1 MIREPVSRI
10 EPATEA
16 AIAAFV
22 TAHQRGLVR
31 FLRAIGCPTSEAEE
45 VAQDALLIALDR
57 GMVARRDAGAFL
69 RGAARRIWMR
79 QRRDRARR
87 EQLLIRRAAETWEQ
101 DCAHDDGDGWHDAM
115 TRCVGA
121 LPERSRRALEMRY
134 VEEAPRERIAAELG
148 IGEHGART
156 LLQRLRAALRE
167 CVQRRMRD
175 EARR

>member
-1 MIREPVSRI
+1 MIREPVSRT
-10 EPATEA
+10 ELATEA
-16 AIAAFV
+16 AVAAFV
-22 TAHQRGLVR
+22 TAHQRGLLR
-31 FLRAIGCPTSEAEE
+31 FLRAIGCPVGEAEE

-69 RGAARRIWMR
+69 RGAARRVWMR
-79 QRRDRARR
+79 RRRDRSRR
-87 EQLLIRRAAETWEQ
+87 ERLLAEHAARTWER
-101 DCAHDDGDGWHDAM
+101 DCAHDDGDGWHEAM
-115 TRCVGA
+115 NRCVEA
-121 LPERSRRALEMRY
+121 LPERSRRALELRY
-134 VEEAPRERIAAELG
+134 VEDAPRERIAAELG